1 MKKKNILA
9 IILVF
14 IFIDIIKSIGIEN
27 IPFPVIATLFVLCMG
42 AALAIALRYR
52 GDKKEQ
58 IYLLTMT
65 ILIIIIAIMIVIA
78 VIIQNNYPQLSE
90 QVKPI
95 FISLMAILFVA
106 LLIAIFANAIYKSKN
121 K

>member
-14 IFIDIIKSIGIEN
+14 IFINIIKAIGIEN
-27 IPFPVIATLFVLCMG
+27 IPFPVIATALALCMG
-42 AALAIALRYR
+42 TALVIALRYK

-65 ILIIIIAIMIVIA
+65 ILMIILAIMFIIAV
-78 VIIQNNYPQLSE
+78 VIQNNYPQLSE

-106 LLIAIFANAIYKSKN
+106 LLIVIFANAIYKFKN